1 MDKEAFFLKR
11 IQEATSTKEKLFI
24 SAVYLFAKKGYA
36 NVGIREICSSLNIK
50 GSAFYN
56 HYRSKKDLFKEILD
70 CFSAMMN
77 KMTFSDE
84 EIDEMATRGDIRYFL
99 EENMRKFSQ
108 ITNNTLFYTILQI
121 ILMESYTNE
130 QAYALGKNNLYYWRR
145 GYTEK
150 VLAKMIENGSI
161 KEFDVKMITAEYYYA
176 LKGLLDEYL
185 LHEVWNEDKSAIME
199 KITQHIDFFVN
210 ILKK

>member
-1 MDKEAFFLKR
+1 
-11 IQEATSTKEKLFI
+11 
-24 SAVYLFAKKGYA
+24 
-36 NVGIREICSSLNIK
+36 
-50 GSAFYN
+50 
-56 HYRSKKDLFKEILD
+56 
-70 CFSAMMN
+70 MN

-84 EIDEMATRGDIRYFL
+84 EIDEMAARGDIRYFL

-108 ITNNTLFYTILQI
+108 ITDNTLFYTILQI

-185 LHEVWNEDKSAIME
+185 LHEVWNEDKSAIMD
-199 KITQHIDFFVN
+199 KISQHVDFFVN